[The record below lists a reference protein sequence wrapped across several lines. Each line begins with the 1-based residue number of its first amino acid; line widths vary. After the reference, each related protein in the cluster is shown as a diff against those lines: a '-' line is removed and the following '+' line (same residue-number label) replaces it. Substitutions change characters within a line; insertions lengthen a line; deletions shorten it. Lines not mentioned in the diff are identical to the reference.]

1 MYFFNL
7 NTSYH
12 LAGLHI
18 LARWFVGTWKWSPA
32 TYRCKV
38 VLRYAVVNSNC
49 WEYGIAELCVCIGVN
64 DLKFSPGVLL
74 RFLKLPL
81 EIKILPWDVFPF
93 HSDVGKAVFPFSYC
107 QITLFFEG
115 PFVFLRVC
123 VYILYM

>member
-1 MYFFNL
+1 M
-7 NTSYH
+7 
-12 LAGLHI
+12 
-18 LARWFVGTWKWSPA
+18 
-32 TYRCKV
+32 
-38 VLRYAVVNSNC
+38 LRYAVVNSNC

-81 EIKILPWDVFPF
+81 EIKIIPWDVFPF

-107 QITLFFEG
+107 QITLLFEG
-115 PFVFLRVC
+115 PFVSLRVC